1 MKKRKWF
8 VPVFML
14 AMVLMLQLTP
24 MTPILG
30 EGVPAYY
37 APDSE
42 LTPTNGTMLSR
53 G

>member
-1 MKKRKWF
+1 MKKLKWF

-24 MTPILG
+24 ILG
-30 EGVPAYY
+30 EGVIEYY
-37 APDSE
+37 EPGSE
-42 LTPTNGTMLSR
+42 LIPTNGTMQSR

>member
-24 MTPILG
+24 IWG
-30 EGVPAYY
+30 EGEPAYY
-37 APDSE
+37 EPDTQFIPS
-42 LTPTNGTMLSR
+42 NGTMLSR

>member
-24 MTPILG
+24 ILG

-37 APDSE
+37 VPDSE